1 MSRSFAV
8 ADAVSAVSYEFMPTL
23 ADTPALLEE
32 CYRIRY
38 EVYCSERHFLVGQ
51 NGVERDEFD
60 ANSQHIALLSR
71 RTGSVVGTVRLVFP
85 AAGTSTGSLPLQRV
99 CGPSLPQ
106 DMPLGATAE
115 ISRFAIAKQRR
126 GLHATAMMRFG
137 LFRGIVEASSKLDIT
152 HWCAVMEPSLLRL
165 LATSSI
171 RFNPIGLPVDY
182 HGLRQPCYN
191 SIAAVM
197 DGIYFGRLA
206 IWNYVTNFGD
216 YWPPPNDAMCADIW
230 RPSGGHQRKDVG
242 RVRRGA

>member
-51 NGVERDEFD
+51 NGVEQDEFD
-60 ANSQHIALLSR
+60 ANAQHIALLSR
-71 RTGSVVGTVRLVFP
+71 RTGAVVGTVRLVLP
-85 AAGTSTGSLPLQRV
+85 AEGSPTDSFPLQRV
-99 CGPSLPQ
+99 CGSALPD
-106 DMPLGATAE
+106 DMPLRYTAE

-126 GLHATAMMRFG
+126 GIHAASLMRLG
-137 LFRGIVEASSKLDIT
+137 LLRGIIEVSPRLGVA
-152 HWCAVMEPSLLRL
+152 HWCAVMEPALLRL

-171 RFNPIGLPVDY
+171 QFKPIGSPVDY

-230 RPSGGHQRKDVG
+230 RLSGGHQRKDVG